1 MRVYLL
7 RRVLSLPKKY
17 TLFSSSKSK
26 STQKKLRYREN
37 KVAESV
43 FIAGFLE
50 LAGDR
55 GNADLEGVKTRT
67 CWEETAN
74 PIHPQP
80 RGRLGRHNPSR
91 GRKSTTVCPRDW
103 ARGGEKSCRAPSDCP
118 RLVCKCRSCAAG
130 LCRCSTR
137 RRYGSPRLKPDP
149 STQQGIRQSGLALAN
164 YVAMRTG
171 PAISGAL
178 A

>member
-1 MRVYLL
+1 MSRDIKGEQG
-7 RRVLSLPKKY
+7 RRVRLHCW
-17 TLFSSSKSK
+17 TF
-26 STQKKLRYREN
+26 
-37 KVAESV
+37 
-43 FIAGFLE
+43 E
-50 LAGDR
+50 LAGGT
-55 GNADLEGVKTRT
+55 GNADLEGVKMRT

-80 RGRLGRHNPSR
+80 RGRLGRPNPSR
-91 GRKSTTVCPRDW
+91 ARKSTTVCPRDW
-103 ARGGEKSCRAPSDCP
+103 ARGGEKSCRVPSDCP

-137 RRYGSPRLKPDP
+137 RTGGAPRLKLDL